1 MLRNKE
7 RDHGRNGSK
16 RLLSYRLRKEDSQE
30 EEAGWSVKKGREG
43 VGTQVDLRA
52 RRRNRRQWWGSAG
65 VW

>member
-1 MLRNKE
+1 VLRNKE

-43 VGTQVDLRA
+43 VGT
-52 RRRNRRQWWGSAG
+52 
-65 VW
+65 